1 MKKKYVLEFGKRGR
15 SHTDNIVF
23 STELD
28 ARQVAANFV
37 RCVGGIYDR
46 GANSH
51 DWYMT
56 KGIYRKSW
64 QGPEHF
70 VAISLLDGV
79 MRGPA
84 ATKLWR
90 IDATV
95 QGFKEE
101 SYDQITD

>member
-1 MKKKYVLEFGKRGR
+1 MKKKYVLEFGRRGR
-15 SHTDNIVF
+15 YHTDNIVF
-23 STELD
+23 STELA

-90 IDATV
+90 LDATV

>member
-1 MKKKYVLEFGKRGR
+1 MKKKYVVEFGNRGG
-15 SHTDNIVF
+15 SYSENIVL
-23 STELD
+23 STELA

-37 RCVGGIYDR
+37 RSVGGIHDKGASTYD
-46 GANSH
+46 
-51 DWYMT
+51 WFML

-90 IDATV
+90 LDATV
-95 QGFKEE
+95 QRFKEE

>member
-15 SHTDNIVF
+15 AHTDNIVF
-23 STELD
+23 STELA

-90 IDATV
+90 LDATV

-101 SYDQITD
+101 SYGQITH